1 MRTQDLSDLK
11 PLKST
16 PALAE
21 RFETW
26 LSVVSSGHDGYLDV
40 RNQTLNWTPLARPV
54 SQSTVALVSTAG
66 VHLRSQQ
73 PYDILDPRGDSS
85 YREIPAE
92 TPLREFMVTHGHY
105 NHGDAD
111 QDINCVFPIE
121 RLREIRD
128 EGVVGDLVQTFYGMM
143 GFNPDPTH
151 LLEETAPAVGHELK
165 RQGAE
170 LVVLSG
176 G

>member
-1 MRTQDLSDLK
+1 MHTQDVSDLK
-11 PLKST
+11 PVEPTS
-16 PALAE
+16 ALAN

-26 LSVVSSGHDGYLDV
+26 LNVVSSGHDGYLDI

-66 VHLRSQQ
+66 IHLRSQQ
-73 PYDILDPRGDSS
+73 PYDILNPHGDSS
-85 YREIPAE
+85 YREVPSE
-92 TPLREFMVTHGHY
+92 SSHGEFMVTHGHY

-111 QDINCVFPIE
+111 EDINCVFPIE
-121 RLREIRD
+121 RIRELRD
-128 EGVVGDLVQTFYGMM
+128 EGVVGETAQTFYGMM

-151 LLEETAPAVGHELK
+151 LLEETAPAIGHELK
-165 RQGAE
+165 KQGVE

>member
-1 MRTQDLSDLK
+1 MRTHDVSDLK
-11 PLKST
+11 SVERT
-16 PALAE
+16 SALAD
-21 RFETW
+21 RFEAW
-26 LSVVSSGHDGYLDV
+26 LNVVSSGHDGYLDI

-54 SQSTVALVSTAG
+54 PQSTVALVSTAG
-66 VHLRSQQ
+66 IHLRSQQ
-73 PYDILDPRGDSS
+73 PYDILNPHGDSS
-85 YREIPAE
+85 YREIPSE
-92 TPLREFMVTHGHY
+92 SSHGEFMVTHGHY

-111 QDINCVFPIE
+111 EDINCVFPIE
-121 RLREIRD
+121 RIRELRD
-128 EGVVGDLVQTFYGMM
+128 EGMVGETVETFYGMM

-151 LLEETAPAVGHELK
+151 LLEETAPAIGHELK